1 MRPLTASPVAAPVL
15 SVAGVKRARDLSSR
29 QVVESRADEPLD
41 DVTVQ
46 LVTRPFGPT
55 SSRKP
60 VAPDSPARTAEAG

>member
-1 MRPLTASPVAAPVL
+1 VTVSDVAAPVL

-29 QVVESRADEPLD
+29 QVVESSADEPLD
-41 DVTVQ
+41 EVTVQ

-60 VAPDSPARTAEAG
+60 VAPASPARTADAG